1 MKYQKGQSGNP
12 KGKPKGA
19 ENKIKKD
26 IKQAYQM
33 LIEKNLDN
41 LTLWLDSIAKK
52 EPEKAFKLII
62 ELSEYILPKQ
72 ARIEADIREAVL
84 ETKKKSVQDLFPP
97 DIIETI
103 KQG

>member
-1 MKYQKGQSGNP
+1 MRYKKGQSGNP

-41 LTLWLDSIAKK
+41 LTMWLDSIAQK

-62 ELSEYILPKQ
+62 ELSEYVLPKH
-72 ARIEADIREAVL
+72 ARIEADLKGEML
-84 ETKKKSVQDLFPP
+84 ETQKKRVQDLFPP
-97 DIIETI
+97 DLMEKI
-103 KQG
+103 KNG

>member
-1 MKYQKGQSGNP
+1 MRYKKGQSGNP

-41 LTLWLDSIAKK
+41 LTLWLDSIAQK

-62 ELSEYILPKQ
+62 ELSEYVLPKH
-72 ARIEADIREAVL
+72 ARIEANVKDERLDAI
-84 ETKKKSVQDLFPP
+84 KKSVQDLFPI
-97 DIIETI
+97 DLIETI
-103 KQG
+103 KKG